1 MKDNDNILLENLYM
15 KSKGILLKEQS
26 GDIFNS
32 DVNLSVYLEGEE
44 DIESPRDVH
53 VEYRI
58 EVEYRSYG
66 IKEINV
72 SFVSCDSFNIE
83 KVTLDE
89 NGNQSMVEHKIDVSS
104 LENVET
110 NFSVGVYGSVFP
122 KNLVV
127 NLRKETDKK
136 GNEVLIPA
144 SAKLYF

>member
-32 DVNLSVYLEGEE
+32 DVNLSVYLDEE
-44 DIESPRDVH
+44 DIDSPRDVH

-72 SFVSCDSFNIE
+72 SFVSCKPFVVETVS
-83 KVTLDE
+83 VDE
-89 NGNQSMVEHKIDVSS
+89 NGNQSMSEHKIDLSS
-104 LENVET
+104 LESVESD
-110 NFSVGVYGSVFP
+110 FSVGQYGSVFP
-122 KNLVV
+122 NQIIV
-127 NLRKETDKK
+127 NLKKEVDKK
-136 GNEVLIPA
+136 GNEVLIPF
-144 SAKLYF
+144 SARLEF